1 MEKNTIKCS
10 SNIPCKFDS
19 RFVFSDTLI
28 RTSRLISNE
37 KTVEN
42 MIMATQ
48 LPYVFTEEPIPLEFD
63 FNLSEGL
70 IKESYS
76 KFSWLLENKDI
87 PSPILISFQLTENT
101 IEKTVFVIFEIEF
114 VKRNL
119 IPEKYCEKINKAFPK
134 ICREMIENMDKELKE
149 DYKDIYH
156 YDSKLLNFPRKKI
169 WNIIVNYPLIMEK
182 AGVIKN
188 LSFESPMK
196 EGSEI
201 SFNMKEDNKFFK
213 LKITKFKCEENDKK
227 WELCVTPLKG
237 PFDHFIQEWTLIELD
252 ANQTF
257 LMNNSKYK
265 EHIKPDIFKKITEQ
279 KKFTFQKIEELLKT
293 DDEKSIGNIFNEFFK
308 NVENCG
314 NLK

>member
-119 IPEKYCEKINKAFPK
+119 IPEKYCKKINKAFPK

-156 YDSKLLNFPRKKI
+156 YDSKLLNFSRKKI

-213 LKITKFKCEENDKK
+213 LKITKFNCEENDKK

-252 ANQTF
+252 ENQTF

>member
-1 MEKNTIKCS
+1 M
-10 SNIPCKFDS
+10 
-19 RFVFSDTLI
+19 
-28 RTSRLISNE
+28 
-37 KTVEN
+37 
-42 MIMATQ
+42 
-48 LPYVFTEEPIPLEFD
+48 
-63 FNLSEGL
+63 
-70 IKESYS
+70 
-76 KFSWLLENKDI
+76 
-87 PSPILISFQLTENT
+87 
-101 IEKTVFVIFEIEF
+101 
-114 VKRNL
+114 
-119 IPEKYCEKINKAFPK
+119 
-134 ICREMIENMDKELKE
+134 
-149 DYKDIYH
+149 
-156 YDSKLLNFPRKKI
+156 
-169 WNIIVNYPLIMEK
+169 
-182 AGVIKN
+182 
-188 LSFESPMK
+188 SFETPMK

-213 LKITKFKCEENDKK
+213 LKITKFNCEENDKK

-252 ANQTF
+252 ENQTF

>member
-149 DYKDIYH
+149 DYKDIYQ

-213 LKITKFKCEENDKK
+213 LKITKFNCEENDKK

-252 ANQTF
+252 ENQTF

>member
-119 IPEKYCEKINKAFPK
+119 IPEKYCKKINKAFPK

-156 YDSKLLNFPRKKI
+156 YDSKLLNFSRKKI

-213 LKITKFKCEENDKK
+213 LKITKFNCEENDKK

-252 ANQTF
+252 ENQTF

-293 DDEKSIGNIFNEFFK
+293 DDEKIIGNIFNEFFK